1 MGKNSNKRLKQT
13 YDFQSFFSLFN
24 SGYKNGSTGGGKCN
38 TFPLS
43 NQGLRGGGG
52 GKWPNIAEHKYG
64 AILETSPY
72 WYGLKERT
80 LRP

>member
-1 MGKNSNKRLKQT
+1 MENVVNMIILQNLVEGGLHPNCKAVSRPAGHQAYKRQNL
-13 YDFQSFFSLFN
+13 
-24 SGYKNGSTGGGKCN
+24 
-38 TFPLS
+38 
-43 NQGLRGGGG
+43 
-52 GKWPNIAEHKYG
+52 